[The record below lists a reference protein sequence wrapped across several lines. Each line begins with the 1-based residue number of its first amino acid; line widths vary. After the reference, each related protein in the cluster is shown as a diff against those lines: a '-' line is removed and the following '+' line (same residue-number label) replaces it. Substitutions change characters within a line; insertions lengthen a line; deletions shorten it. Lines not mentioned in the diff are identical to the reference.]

1 MRKSRHRAVG
11 HLAKVISQQLSW
23 ARLGHPCSW
32 PLPMPP
38 CTSVVSESQQRQ
50 PQRRNR
56 SLNSF
61 GGRGS
66 CHIDSENGYGACIKG
81 SSRSPSCR
89 IQAGSQ
95 AAPGCRLLPTGWRPE
110 APDCTWGPWVSPVV
124 LTAGWPA
131 LLRKK
136 VWKKAAD
143 RPGGVPGR
151 RPSAEAPEN
160 DSDLGSKCLC

>member
-11 HLAKVISQQLSW
+11 HLAKVISQQHSW
-23 ARLGHPCSW
+23 ARPGHPCSW

-38 CTSVVSESQQRQ
+38 CTSVISESRQ
-50 PQRRNR
+50 CQLQRRNR
-56 SLNSF
+56 RLNSF
-61 GGRGS
+61 GGGGS
-66 CHIDSENGYGACIKG
+66 CHIDSENGSGACIKG

-95 AAPGCRLLPTGWRPE
+95 AAPGCRLLPQGS
-110 APDCTWGPWVSPVV
+110 TWGPWVSPIV

-143 RPGGVPGR
+143 RPGGAPGR